1 MPFGPPRKD
10 YFVRVSPNDSLS
22 GPYDFR
28 IAHAQARFLSRN
40 KDNPD
45 GTAEIVTFVG
55 SRAGDVPKD
64 PATAVVQYMFV
75 RGRLLFSGEVA
86 RYNSPRFVGLGIGG
100 IR

>member
-1 MPFGPPRKD
+1 MPFGPPRQD
-10 YFVRVSPNDSLS
+10 YFVRISPNDTLA
-22 GPYDFR
+22 GPLDYR
-28 IAHAQARFLSRN
+28 IALAQARFLSSRD
-40 KDNPD
+40 DNPD

-55 SRAGDVPKD
+55 SRAGDHSKSP
-64 PATAVVQYMFV
+64 PTETVQHLFV